1 MLQLLPLKRHQYILN
16 RGLTLEPLVFS
27 ELPICRDSLG
37 THSLELQLR
46 RPRLRNLGRSM
57 TDMVGEWERNGP
69 SWVWFPVLQDGFL
82 MMRVVITV
90 TVSHPE
96 TTAVSAEDQV
106 HLPGPSRTQTLADYR

>member
-1 MLQLLPLKRHQYILN
+1 M
-16 RGLTLEPLVFS
+16 
-27 ELPICRDSLG
+27 RDG
-37 THSLELQLR
+37 
-46 RPRLRNLGRSM
+46 
-57 TDMVGEWERNGP
+57 VGEWERNGP

-106 HLPGPSRTQTLADYR
+106 HLPGLSRTQTLADYR